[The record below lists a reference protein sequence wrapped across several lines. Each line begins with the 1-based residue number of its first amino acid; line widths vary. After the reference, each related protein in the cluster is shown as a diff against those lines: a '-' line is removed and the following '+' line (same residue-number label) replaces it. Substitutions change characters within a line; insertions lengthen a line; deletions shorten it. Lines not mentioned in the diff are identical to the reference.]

1 MKCIYNL
8 NSTFFHSSV
17 KCTVSI
23 ILQHLINFNKIK
35 QTTQLNIY
43 VLTILEGLFQLVEDE
58 QIEEYLYTCIYQL
71 DFSLLIISRWI
82 SPCGMTL
89 FR

>member
-1 MKCIYNL
+1 MHGIN
-8 NSTFFHSSV
+8 NSSAPY
-17 KCTVSI
+17 K
-23 ILQHLINFNKIK
+23 LQQDYK

-43 VLTILEGLFQLVEDE
+43 VLAILEGLFQLVEDA
-58 QIEEYLYTCIYQL
+58 QIDEYLYTCIYHL